1 MTNFKILWHLKVALN
16 IHPQNP
22 KDKKVIWESLNI
34 YQIGFQTYYHEITLR
49 FANLTET
56 SNKLFSL
63 TKSKLGRVIRKYLE
77 RLQSN

>member
-1 MTNFKILWHLKVALN
+1 MTNFKILWHLKVALK

-22 KDKKVIWESLNI
+22 KDKKCNMRITWHISNWFSNLLPLN
-34 YQIGFQTYYHEITLR
+34 TLR
-49 FANLTET
+49 FENLAET